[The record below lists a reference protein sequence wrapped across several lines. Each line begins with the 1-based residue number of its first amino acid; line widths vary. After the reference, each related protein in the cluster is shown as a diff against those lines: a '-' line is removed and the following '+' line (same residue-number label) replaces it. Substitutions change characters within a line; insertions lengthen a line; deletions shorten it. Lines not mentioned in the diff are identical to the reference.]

1 MHPIIATVHR
11 TGYTNRTDTAVDLCA
26 YLQNDVIEWHPRELK
41 NGLQAST
48 HVIRALVPSTQLE
61 DTYYTEQCREVKFA
75 ATATDL
81 TREISSTSSEP
92 LSLSFYVDRS
102 PVPDFSMYYQKLGHH
117 LRLTLRVKL
126 DPSESWENEWE
137 KKEWERQIG
146 QWKKQTAEMTEADF
160 DWVPWSQPLS
170 PSSFIQDHPRYL
182 TGQVGIFVTPVQK
195 QGSVRSTPVHYLS
208 DEARQPLFID
218 VSDIND
224 LRLMSPEERD
234 HIAPLAQPSV
244 KVFAEGEEVSDRY
257 FTVLDKHKPIYVGET
272 WAKKVLPVI
281 AEWHGKD
288 TVDHLLVVQ

>member
-1 MHPIIATVHR
+1 M
-11 TGYTNRTDTAVDLCA
+11 
-26 YLQNDVIEWHPRELK
+26 
-41 NGLQAST
+41 
-48 HVIRALVPSTQLE
+48 QLE
-61 DTYYTEQCREVKFA
+61 DTDCPSQCREVKFA

-92 LSLSFYVDRS
+92 LSLSFYVDHS

-117 LRLTLRVKL
+117 LELTLRVKP
-126 DPSESWENEWE
+126 DPSEPCEDEWE
-137 KKEWERQIG
+137 KEEWERQIG
-146 QWKKQTAEMTEADF
+146 QWEKQTADMAEADF

-182 TGQVGIFVTPVQK
+182 TGQVGIFVTPVQE

-244 KVFAEGEEVSDRY
+244 KVFAEGEEVGGRY
-257 FTVLDKHKPIYVGET
+257 FTVLDMHKPIYVGET

-288 TVDHLLVVQ
+288 TADHLLVVQ